1 MADPFTIGIPTERLA
16 AIRAKVE
23 AFDWGAMPD
32 AGGWRSGVGLAD
44 LRRRVDFWL
53 TRYDWRA
60 QERRLNLLP
69 RGAGAT

>member
-1 MADPFTIGIPTERLA
+1 MADQFTIAISNERLA

-23 AFDWGAMPD
+23 AYDWEALPD

-44 LRRRVDFWL
+44 LKRLVDYWL

-60 QERRLNLLP
+60 
-69 RGAGAT
+69 